1 MPLAVSILDETTTGE
16 RRSAGALQCDTATLT
31 PREIIRLRVKQEVE
45 RFNATEHE
53 VFEGLIQPDETE
65 RILNGIREAST
76 VLDWEKQYARAIRAF
91 QGNGFLLFV
100 DDRQATDLDEAIPLT
115 AQTRITFLKL
125 VPLQGG

>member
-31 PREIIRLRVKQEVE
+31 LREIIRLRVKQEVE

-53 VFEGLIQPDETE
+53 VFQGLIQPEETE
-65 RILNGIREAST
+65 RILNGVPEGRT
-76 VLDWEKQYARAIRAF
+76 VLDWEKQYAKAILAF
-91 QGNGFLLFV
+91 KGNGFLLFV
-100 DDRQATDLDEAIPLT
+100 DDRQAADLDEAINLT